1 MFWIAI
7 VLIVAISVTGGIVEK
22 AIKSKERTKK
32 MEIEMMREQIK
43 LEELKYKNFQIE
55 TDKMRLE
62 LKKDLQ
68 DAPTKED
75 LLNVDLTKH
84 QD

>member
-1 MFWIAI
+1 MFWLAI
-7 VLIVAISVTGGIVEK
+7 VLIVAISVTGSIIEK
-22 AIKSKERTKK
+22 AIKSRERTQK

-43 LEELKYKNFQIE
+43 LEELKYKNYQIE

-62 LKKDLQ
+62 LKQDLNH
-68 DAPTKED
+68 APTKDE

-84 QD
+84 D

>member
-1 MFWIAI
+1 MFWLAI
-7 VLIVAISVTGGIVEK
+7 VLIVAISVAGGIIEK
-22 AIKSKERTKK
+22 IIKSRERTQK

-43 LEELKYKNFQIE
+43 LEELKYKNYQLE

-62 LKKDLQ
+62 LKQDLKN
-68 DAPTKED
+68 APTKDE

-84 QD
+84 D

>member
-1 MFWIAI
+1 MFWLAI
-7 VLIVAISVTGGIVEK
+7 VLIVAIAVTGSIIEK
-22 AIKSKERTKK
+22 MIKSREHTKK

-43 LEELKYKNFQIE
+43 LEELKYQNYQIE

-62 LKKDLQ
+62 LKRDLKN
-68 DAPTKED
+68 APTKDE
-75 LLNVDLTKH
+75 LLNVDLTK

>member
-1 MFWIAI
+1 MFWLAI
-7 VLIVAISVTGGIVEK
+7 VLIVAISVSGGIIEK
-22 AIKSKERTKK
+22 IIKSRERTQK

-43 LEELKYKNFQIE
+43 LEELKYKNYQLE

-62 LKKDLQ
+62 LKQDLKN
-68 DAPTKED
+68 APTKDE

-84 QD
+84 D